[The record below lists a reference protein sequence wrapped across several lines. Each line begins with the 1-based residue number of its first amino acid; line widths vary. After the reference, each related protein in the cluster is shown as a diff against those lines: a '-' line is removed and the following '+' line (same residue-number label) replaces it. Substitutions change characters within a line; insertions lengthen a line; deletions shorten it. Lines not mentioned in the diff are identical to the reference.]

1 MSIGAAFDP
10 CAALPCATV
19 KIDAKTVKALRDQTG
34 AGMMDCKKALVEA
47 EGDTTVALE
56 ALRARGLAQVD
67 KKSGRAASEGTIET
81 YIHTGT
87 HGLSNRPWRAAR
99 QFDCKHRAWGVL
111 HRRKAGRDD

>member
-1 MSIGAAFDP
+1 MQRCLTP

>member
-1 MSIGAAFDP
+1 MSTCRRLTHVCA

-47 EGDTTVALE
+47 EGDVDTAME

-81 YIHTGT
+81 YIHTGR
-87 HGLSNRPWRAAR
+87 HVLSNRPSRAAR
-99 QFDCKHRAWGVL
+99 LSDCTVRGVSPQA
-111 HRRKAGRDD
+111 RSWV

>member
-1 MSIGAAFDP
+1 MCMRWRFDP

-19 KIDAKTVKALRDQTG
+19 KIEAKTVKALRDQTG

-87 HGLSNRPWRAAR
+87 HVLSNRPWRAAPTVR
-99 QFDCKHRAWGVL
+99 PHRAGCFAQAQSW
-111 HRRKAGRDD
+111 A

>member
-1 MSIGAAFDP
+1 MRMCWRFDP

-87 HGLSNRPWRAAR
+87 HVLSNRPSRAAR
-99 QFDCKHRAWGVL
+99 LSDCTVRGVSR
-111 HRRKAGRDD
+111 RRKAGRDD